1 MKRMEEG
8 NVKEWKERMEEGNVK
23 ERNEWKKLRNK
34 KNLGR
39 KE

>member
-23 ERNEWKKLRNK
+23 ERNEWKKL
-34 KNLGR
+34 

>member
-1 MKRMEEG
+1 MEEG

-23 ERNEWKKLRNK
+23 ERNEWKKL
-34 KNLGR
+34 